1 MPENIQLPT
10 IIPTASII
18 KIAGIAVFKRSAM
31 PFSKSC
37 HVKPTRFTIHVA
49 YAEAIINNT

>member
-31 PFSKSC
+31 PVSSC
-37 HVKPTRFTIHVA
+37 HVKPTRFAIHAA